1 MTRHVV
7 VGTAGHVDHG
17 KTALV
22 HLLTGTDTDRWE
34 EEKRRGITIDLG
46 FARLDLT
53 DDLTAS
59 IVDVPGHEDFVRN
72 MVAGAT
78 GIDVALLVV
87 AADEGVMPQ
96 TVEHLAILEFLGVR
110 TGVVAITKADV
121 VDDDWLELVESDL
134 AERLEAS
141 SVVWQPPVRTSA
153 SMSLG
158 REALVAALATSAARA
173 IHRSTDDV
181 FRMPVDRV
189 FSVAGAGTVVTGTT
203 WSGSVAVGDSVSVLP
218 GGRSSRVRSVEVH
231 GQQTENAHPGRRTA
245 LALPGVTREDVER
258 GSVVVS
264 GDGWHET
271 VALDVWLTLLPDAR
285 RLTQRSRV
293 RLHLGTAEVL
303 ARLTPAAEAIE
314 PGTTAAARLRLETPL
329 VARWGDRGVIR
340 SYSPVHTIG
349 GCVVADPMPAG
360 RPRRPRGLERKAA
373 LDPLERLTAFVRE
386 SGERGVSIGNLS
398 VRLGI
403 PPADVDPLIAEAV
416 RTRGQRIVAH
426 TLLAG
431 EVLERAERDVLAL
444 VDRYHRDRPLDPGL
458 PLETARGAFRASAL
472 ADAAVQALHADGH
485 IEVEGAIMRRTGFA
499 STLSADDDRLATRLR
514 AVLRTAGA
522 QGLTEQELED
532 HIPGGRTRELAEYE
546 ERQGRVARIGRDRYY
561 DAESLDRLR
570 GTILGVIRDRQR
582 ATPAELRDATG
593 LTRKYLI
600 PVLEWMDGTGSTVRE
615 GDSRRLG
622 PAAQR

>member
-7 VGTAGHVDHG
+7 IGTAGHVDHG

-22 HLLTGTDTDRWE
+22 RLLSGTDTDRWE

-53 DDLTAS
+53 DGLTAS

-96 TVEHLAILEFLGVR
+96 TAEHLAILEFLGVR
-110 TGVVAITKADV
+110 TGVVAITK
-121 VDDDWLELVESDL
+121 VDLVEEDWLELVESDL
-134 AERLEAS
+134 AERLDAS

-158 REALVAALATSAARA
+158 REPLVAALATSAAQA
-173 IHRSTDDV
+173 IHRSADDA
-181 FRMPVDRV
+181 FRMPV
-189 FSVAGAGTVVTGTT
+189 
-203 WSGSVAVGDSVSVLP
+203 VLP

-231 GQQTENAHPGRRTA
+231 GQPTEKADPGRRTA

-258 GSVVVS
+258 GSVVVA
-264 GDGWHET
+264 GDGWQET
-271 VALDVWLTLLPDAR
+271 VALDVWLTLLPQAR

-314 PGTTAAARLRLETPL
+314 PGTTAAVRLRLETPL
-329 VARWGDRGVIR
+329 VARWGDRAVVR
-340 SYSPVHTIG
+340 SYSPVHTVG
-349 GCVVADPMPAG
+349 GCVVVDPMPAA
-360 RPRRPRGLERKAA
+360 RPRRPRGLERKAE
-373 LDPLERLTAFVRE
+373 LDPLDRLTAFVQE
-386 SGERGVSIGNLS
+386 SGERGIPIGDLS

-403 PPADVDPLIAEAV
+403 PPADVDQLIAEAV
-416 RTRGQRIVAH
+416 RTRGQRIVAN

-431 EVLERAERDVLAL
+431 DVLERAERDVLAL

-458 PLETARGAFRASAL
+458 PLETVRGAFRDSAL
-472 ADAAVQALHADGH
+472 ADAAVQALHAEGH
-485 IEVEGAIMRRTGFA
+485 VEVDGAIMRRAGFA
-499 STLSADDDRLATRLR
+499 STLSADDDRLAARLR
-514 AVLRTAGA
+514 TVLRTAGA
-522 QGLTEQELED
+522 QGLTEQELQD
-532 HIPGGRTRELAEYE
+532 HIPGGRARELAEYE
-546 ERQGRVARIGRDRYY
+546 LRQGRVVRIGRGRYY
-561 DAESLDRLR
+561 DAESLERLR
-570 GTILGVIRDRQR
+570 GMILGVIRDRQC

-600 PVLEWMDGTGSTVRE
+600 PVLEWMDVTGATVRE

-622 PAAQR
+622 PAVQWE

>member
-271 VALDVWLTLLPDAR
+271 VALDMWLTLLPDAR

-349 GCVVADPMPAG
+349 GCVVADPMPAA

-426 TLLAG
+426 MLLAG